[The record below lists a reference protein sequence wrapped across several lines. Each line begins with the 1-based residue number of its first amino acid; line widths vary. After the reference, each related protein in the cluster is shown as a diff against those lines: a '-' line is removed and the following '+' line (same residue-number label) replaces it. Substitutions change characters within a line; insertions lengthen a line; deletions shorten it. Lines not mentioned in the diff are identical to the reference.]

1 MKGKQFLSGQSILK
15 RIFLFLIP
23 FGILLIFAFL
33 QILNLM
39 IFQSEKF
46 KTQADTNRIL
56 KEKVFPPRG
65 LIYDTK
71 ERIIVDNF
79 IRQDLVITPNFI
91 DDYSE
96 YLSLLSAITGEDKN
110 ILENVFYEKLSEIK
124 PFQSF
129 TLLRGLNDEQLAK
142 LKLNSSN
149 LAGTEINPSFS
160 RNVVYGESSGSLIGY
175 LGFASKKDILND
187 PKLKNF
193 NDQQIGLLGIEKEFD
208 EHLRGTI
215 GYRFSEKD
223 AKGRVLD
230 VLAIEPSI
238 KGKNL
243 KLSIDIELQNKLY
256 KEFEGRKGALIAI
269 EPDTGFIRAMISS
282 PSYDPDHFNNLNV
295 QKIKTL
301 LSNKNSPLFN
311 RAISGQYPP
320 ASTLKP
326 FIGLVALEEKV
337 ISWRDKI
344 LDEGEFFVEGDERP
358 YRGWKEG
365 GHGEVDMEKAI
376 AESSDV
382 YFYNIAFDLTVSS
395 ISPFLEKFGFGKSSQ
410 LFKNESEGILP
421 DQKWKLGQKGEF
433 WFKGDT
439 INMGIGQGY
448 ILATPL
454 QIALAYSALIN
465 GGKLISPRIVES
477 IDGEE
482 EKFSSK
488 QIDIKNKKNLDYIQE
503 ALISV
508 VESDTGTAKN
518 IFNPKLRIAG
528 KTGTAQVKSLIDDKK
543 YQEIRENISLRDHAL
558 FVGYGPVEDPSLVVV
573 VIVENGESGSL
584 VAAPIVKKAI
594 DFYQKINE

>member
-46 KTQADTNRIL
+46 KTQADTNRVL

-71 ERIIVDNF
+71 GRIIVDNF

-91 DDYSE
+91 DDYSK
-96 YLSLLSAITGEDKN
+96 YLSLLSEITGEDEK

-175 LGFASKKDILND
+175 LGFASRKDILNN

-193 NDQQIGLLGIEKEFD
+193 NDQQIGLLGIEKELD

-243 KLSIDIELQNKLY
+243 KLSIDIELQNNLY
-256 KEFEGRKGALIAI
+256 KEFEGKKGALIAI

-295 QKIKTL
+295 EKIKTL

-395 ISPFLEKFGFGKSSQ
+395 ISPFLDKFGFGKSSQ

-465 GGKLISPRIVES
+465 GGRLISPRIVES

-594 DFYQKINE
+594 DLYQK

>member
-23 FGILLIFAFL
+23 FGILLTFAFL

-46 KTQADTNRIL
+46 KTQADTNRVL

-71 ERIIVDNF
+71 GRIIVDNF

-91 DDYSE
+91 DDYSK
-96 YLSLLSAITGEDKN
+96 YLSLLSEITGEDEN

-175 LGFASKKDILND
+175 LGFASRKDILNNQ
-187 PKLKNF
+187 KLKNF

-215 GYRFSEKD
+215 GYRFLEKD

-295 QKIKTL
+295 EKIKTL

-395 ISPFLEKFGFGKSSQ
+395 ISPFLDKFGFGKSSQ

-594 DFYQKINE
+594 DLYQK

>member
-46 KTQADTNRIL
+46 KTQADTNRVL

-71 ERIIVDNF
+71 GRIIVDNF

-91 DDYSE
+91 NDYSK
-96 YLSLLSAITGEDKN
+96 YLSLLSEITGEDEK

-175 LGFASKKDILND
+175 LGFASRKDILNNQ
-187 PKLKNF
+187 KLKNF

-269 EPDTGFIRAMISS
+269 EPNTGFIRAMISS
-282 PSYDPDHFNNLNV
+282 PSYDPNHFNNLNV
-295 QKIKTL
+295 EKIKIL

-395 ISPFLEKFGFGKSSQ
+395 ISPFLDKFGFGKSSQ
-410 LFKNESEGILP
+410 LFKNEGEGILP

-465 GGKLISPRIVES
+465 GGRLISPRIVES

-594 DFYQKINE
+594 DLYQK

>member
-46 KTQADTNRIL
+46 KTQADTNRVL

-71 ERIIVDNF
+71 GRIIVDNF

-91 DDYSE
+91 NDYSK
-96 YLSLLSAITGEDKN
+96 YLSLLSEITGEDKN

-175 LGFASKKDILND
+175 LGFASRKDILNN

-337 ISWRDKI
+337 ISWGDKI

-395 ISPFLEKFGFGKSSQ
+395 ISPFLDKFGFGKSSQ

-421 DQKWKLGQKGEF
+421 DQKWKLGKKGEF

-594 DFYQKINE
+594 DLYQK

>member
-56 KEKVFPPRG
+56 KEKIFPPRG

-71 ERIIVDNF
+71 DRIIVDNF

-91 DDYSE
+91 DDYSK
-96 YLSLLSAITGEDKN
+96 YLSLLSEITGEDEN
-110 ILENVFYEKLSEIK
+110 FLENVFYEKLSEIK

-149 LAGTEINPSFS
+149 LTGTEINPSFS

-175 LGFASKKDILND
+175 LGFASRKDILNNA
-187 PKLKNF
+187 KLKNF
-193 NDQQIGLLGIEKEFD
+193 NDQQIGLLGIEKELD
-208 EHLRGTI
+208 EHLRGNI
-215 GYRFSEKD
+215 GYKFLEKD
-223 AKGRVLD
+223 AKGVVLD

-238 KGKNL
+238 KGKNV

-256 KEFEGRKGALIAI
+256 KEFEGRKGALVAI
-269 EPDTGFIRAMISS
+269 EPDTGFIRALISS
-282 PSYDPDHFNNLNV
+282 PSYDPDYFNNLNV
-295 QKIKTL
+295 DKIKSL

-382 YFYNIAFDLTVSS
+382 YFYNIAFDLTVSK

-410 LFKNESEGILP
+410 LFINESEGILP
-421 DQKWKLGQKGEF
+421 DQKWKLGQKGDF

-465 GGKLISPRIVES
+465 GGELISPRIVES

-482 EKFSSK
+482 KKFSSK

-594 DFYQKINE
+594 DLYQK

>member
-46 KTQADTNRIL
+46 KTQADTNRVL

-71 ERIIVDNF
+71 GRIIVDNF

-91 DDYSE
+91 NDYSK
-96 YLSLLSAITGEDKN
+96 YLSLLSEITGEDEN

-175 LGFASKKDILND
+175 LGFASRKDILNNQ
-187 PKLKNF
+187 KLKNF

-269 EPDTGFIRAMISS
+269 EPNTGFIRAMISS
-282 PSYDPDHFNNLNV
+282 PSYDPNHFNNLNV
-295 QKIKTL
+295 EKIKIL

-395 ISPFLEKFGFGKSSQ
+395 ISPFLDKFGFGKSSQ
-410 LFKNESEGILP
+410 LFKNEGEGILP

-465 GGKLISPRIVES
+465 GGRLISPRIVES

-594 DFYQKINE
+594 DLYQK

>member
-23 FGILLIFAFL
+23 FGILLTFAFL

-46 KTQADTNRIL
+46 KTQADTNRVL

-71 ERIIVDNF
+71 GRIIVDNF

-91 DDYSE
+91 DDYSK
-96 YLSLLSAITGEDKN
+96 YLSLLSEITGEDEN
-110 ILENVFYEKLSEIK
+110 ILENVFYEKLNEIK

-175 LGFASKKDILND
+175 LGFASRKDILNNQ
-187 PKLKNF
+187 KLKNF

-215 GYRFSEKD
+215 GFRFSEKD

-238 KGKNL
+238 KGKNI

-295 QKIKTL
+295 EKIKTL

-594 DFYQKINE
+594 DFYQK

>member
-23 FGILLIFAFL
+23 FGILLTFAFL

-46 KTQADTNRIL
+46 KTQADTNRVL

-71 ERIIVDNF
+71 GRIIVDNF

-91 DDYSE
+91 DDYSK
-96 YLSLLSAITGEDKN
+96 YLSLLSEITGEDEN
-110 ILENVFYEKLSEIK
+110 ILENVFYEKLNEIK

-175 LGFASKKDILND
+175 LGFASRKDILNNQ
-187 PKLKNF
+187 KLKNF

-215 GYRFSEKD
+215 GFRFSEKD

-238 KGKNL
+238 KGKNI

-594 DFYQKINE
+594 DLYQK

>member
-1 MKGKQFLSGQSILK
+1 
-15 RIFLFLIP
+15 
-23 FGILLIFAFL
+23 
-33 QILNLM
+33 M

-71 ERIIVDNF
+71 ERLIVDNF
-79 IRQDLVITPNFI
+79 IRQDLVVTPNFI
-91 DDYSE
+91 DDYSK
-96 YLSLLSAITGEDKN
+96 YLSLLSEITGEDVN

-149 LAGTEINPSFS
+149 LTGTEINPSFS
-160 RNVVYGESSGSLIGY
+160 RNAVYGESSGSLIGY
-175 LGFASKKDILND
+175 LGFASRKDILNN

-193 NDQQIGLLGIEKEFD
+193 NDQQIGLLGIEKELD

-215 GYRFSEKD
+215 GYRFLEKD
-223 AKGRVLD
+223 AKGKVLD
-230 VLAIEPSI
+230 VLAVEPSI
-238 KGKNL
+238 KGKNV
-243 KLSIDIELQNKLY
+243 KLSIDIELQNNLY
-256 KEFEGRKGALIAI
+256 KEFEGKKGALIAI

-282 PSYDPDHFNNLNV
+282 PSYDPNHFNNLNV
-295 QKIKTL
+295 EKIKTL

-395 ISPFLEKFGFGKSSQ
+395 ISPFLDKFGFGKSSQ

-421 DQKWKLGQKGEF
+421 DQKWKLGKKGEF

-594 DFYQKINE
+594 DLYQK

>member
-46 KTQADTNRIL
+46 KTQADTNRVL

-91 DDYSE
+91 DDYSK
-96 YLSLLSAITGEDKN
+96 YLSLLSEITGEDVN

-149 LAGTEINPSFS
+149 LTGTEINPSFS
-160 RNVVYGESSGSLIGY
+160 RNAVYGESSGSLIGY
-175 LGFASKKDILND
+175 LGFASRKDILNN

-193 NDQQIGLLGIEKEFD
+193 NDQQIGLLGIEKELD

-215 GYRFSEKD
+215 GYRFLEKD
-223 AKGRVLD
+223 AKGKVLD
-230 VLAIEPSI
+230 VLAVEPSI
-238 KGKNL
+238 KGKNV
-243 KLSIDIELQNKLY
+243 KLSIDIEFQNNLY
-256 KEFEGRKGALIAI
+256 KEFEGKKGALIAI

-295 QKIKTL
+295 EKIKTL

-326 FIGLVALEEKV
+326 FIGLVALEEKI

-395 ISPFLEKFGFGKSSQ
+395 ISPFLDKFGFGKSSQ

-421 DQKWKLGQKGEF
+421 DQKWKLGKKGEF

-594 DFYQKINE
+594 DLYQK

>member
-46 KTQADTNRIL
+46 KTQADTNRVL

-91 DDYSE
+91 DDYSK
-96 YLSLLSAITGEDKN
+96 YLSLLSEITGEDVN
-110 ILENVFYEKLSEIK
+110 ILENVFYKKLSEIK

-149 LAGTEINPSFS
+149 LTGTEINPSFS
-160 RNVVYGESSGSLIGY
+160 RNAVYGESSGSLIGY
-175 LGFASKKDILND
+175 LGFASRKDILNN

-193 NDQQIGLLGIEKEFD
+193 NDQQIGLLGIEKELD

-215 GYRFSEKD
+215 GYRFLEKD
-223 AKGRVLD
+223 AKGKVLD
-230 VLAIEPSI
+230 VLAVEPSI
-238 KGKNL
+238 KGKNV
-243 KLSIDIELQNKLY
+243 KLSIDIELQNNLF
-256 KEFEGRKGALIAI
+256 KEFEGKKGALIAI

-295 QKIKTL
+295 EKIKTL

-395 ISPFLEKFGFGKSSQ
+395 ISPFLDKFGFGKSSQ

-421 DQKWKLGQKGEF
+421 DQKWKLGKKGEF

-594 DFYQKINE
+594 DLYQK

>member
-46 KTQADTNRIL
+46 KTQADTNRVL

-65 LIYDTK
+65 LIYDSK
-71 ERIIVDNF
+71 GKIIVDNF

-175 LGFASKKDILND
+175 LGFASRKDILNN

-282 PSYDPDHFNNLNV
+282 PSYNPDHFNNLNV
-295 QKIKTL
+295 EKIKIL

-395 ISPFLEKFGFGKSSQ
+395 ISPFLDKFGFGKSSQ
-410 LFKNESEGILP
+410 LFKNESKGILP

-482 EKFSSK
+482 GKFSSK

-558 FVGYGPVEDPSLVVV
+558 FVGYGPVEAPSLVVV

-594 DFYQKINE
+594 DLYQK

>member
-1 MKGKQFLSGQSILK
+1 
-15 RIFLFLIP
+15 
-23 FGILLIFAFL
+23 
-33 QILNLM
+33 
-39 IFQSEKF
+39 
-46 KTQADTNRIL
+46 
-56 KEKVFPPRG
+56 
-65 LIYDTK
+65 
-71 ERIIVDNF
+71 
-79 IRQDLVITPNFI
+79 
-91 DDYSE
+91 
-96 YLSLLSAITGEDKN
+96 
-110 ILENVFYEKLSEIK
+110 
-124 PFQSF
+124 
-129 TLLRGLNDEQLAK
+129 
-142 LKLNSSN
+142 
-149 LAGTEINPSFS
+149 
-160 RNVVYGESSGSLIGY
+160 
-175 LGFASKKDILND
+175 
-187 PKLKNF
+187 
-193 NDQQIGLLGIEKEFD
+193 
-208 EHLRGTI
+208 
-215 GYRFSEKD
+215 
-223 AKGRVLD
+223 
-230 VLAIEPSI
+230 
-238 KGKNL
+238 
-243 KLSIDIELQNKLY
+243 
-256 KEFEGRKGALIAI
+256 
-269 EPDTGFIRAMISS
+269 
-282 PSYDPDHFNNLNV
+282 
-295 QKIKTL
+295 
-301 LSNKNSPLFN
+301 
-311 RAISGQYPP
+311 
-320 ASTLKP
+320 
-326 FIGLVALEEKV
+326 
-337 ISWRDKI
+337 
-344 LDEGEFFVEGDERP
+344 
-358 YRGWKEG
+358 
-365 GHGEVDMEKAI
+365 MEKAI

-594 DFYQKINE
+594 DLYQK

>member
-46 KTQADTNRIL
+46 KTQADTNRVL

-91 DDYSE
+91 DDYSK
-96 YLSLLSAITGEDKN
+96 YLSLLSEITGEDVN

-149 LAGTEINPSFS
+149 LTGTEINPSFS
-160 RNVVYGESSGSLIGY
+160 RNAVYGESSGSLIGY
-175 LGFASKKDILND
+175 LGFASRKDILNN

-193 NDQQIGLLGIEKEFD
+193 NDQQIGLLGIEKELD

-215 GYRFSEKD
+215 GYRFLEKD
-223 AKGRVLD
+223 AKGKVLD
-230 VLAIEPSI
+230 VLAVEPSI
-238 KGKNL
+238 KGKNV
-243 KLSIDIELQNKLY
+243 KLSIDIEFQNNLY
-256 KEFEGRKGALIAI
+256 KEFEGKKGALIAI

-295 QKIKTL
+295 EKIKTL

-326 FIGLVALEEKV
+326 FIGLVALEEKI

-382 YFYNIAFDLTVSS
+382 YFYNIAFDLTVST
-395 ISPFLEKFGFGKSSQ
+395 ISPFLDKFGFGKSTQ

-421 DQKWKLGQKGEF
+421 DQKWKLGKKGEF

-573 VIVENGESGSL
+573 VVVENGESGSL

-594 DFYQKINE
+594 DLYQK

>member
-46 KTQADTNRIL
+46 KTQADTNRVL

-71 ERIIVDNF
+71 GRIIVDNF

-91 DDYSE
+91 NDYSK
-96 YLSLLSAITGEDKN
+96 YLSLLSEITGEDEN
-110 ILENVFYEKLSEIK
+110 ILENDFYEKLSEIK

-142 LKLNSSN
+142 LKLNLSN

-160 RNVVYGESSGSLIGY
+160 RNVVNGESSGSLIGY
-175 LGFASKKDILND
+175 LGFASRKDILND

-230 VLAIEPSI
+230 ILAIEPSI

-256 KEFEGRKGALIAI
+256 KEFKGRKGALIAI

-295 QKIKTL
+295 EKIKTL

-337 ISWRDKI
+337 ISWGDKI

-584 VAAPIVKKAI
+584 VAAPIVKKAL
-594 DFYQKINE
+594 DFYQK

>member
-23 FGILLIFAFL
+23 FGILLTFAFL

-46 KTQADTNRIL
+46 KTQADTNRVL

-71 ERIIVDNF
+71 GRIIVDNF

-91 DDYSE
+91 DDYSK
-96 YLSLLSAITGEDKN
+96 YLSLLSEITGEDEN
-110 ILENVFYEKLSEIK
+110 ILENVFYEKLNEIK

-175 LGFASKKDILND
+175 LGFASRKDILNN

-215 GYRFSEKD
+215 GFRFSEKD

-395 ISPFLEKFGFGKSSQ
+395 ISPFLDKFGFGKSSQ

-594 DFYQKINE
+594 DLYQK

>member
-46 KTQADTNRIL
+46 KTQADTNRVL

-71 ERIIVDNF
+71 GRIIVDNF

-91 DDYSE
+91 NDYSK
-96 YLSLLSAITGEDKN
+96 YLSLLSEITGEDEK

-175 LGFASKKDILND
+175 LGFASRKDILNN

-193 NDQQIGLLGIEKEFD
+193 NDQQIGLLGVEKEFD

-295 QKIKTL
+295 EKIKLL

-395 ISPFLEKFGFGKSSQ
+395 ISPFLDKFGFGKSSQ
-410 LFKNESEGILP
+410 LFENEGEGILP

-465 GGKLISPRIVES
+465 GGRLISPRIVES

-594 DFYQKINE
+594 DLYQK

>member
-46 KTQADTNRIL
+46 KTQADTNRVL

-71 ERIIVDNF
+71 GRIIVDNF

-91 DDYSE
+91 NDYSK
-96 YLSLLSAITGEDKN
+96 YLSLLSEITGEDEK

-175 LGFASKKDILND
+175 LGFASRKDILNN
-187 PKLKNF
+187 PKLRNF
-193 NDQQIGLLGIEKEFD
+193 NDQQIGLLGVEKEFD

-295 QKIKTL
+295 EKIKLL

-395 ISPFLEKFGFGKSSQ
+395 ISPFLDKFGFGKSSQ
-410 LFKNESEGILP
+410 LFKNEGEGILP

-465 GGKLISPRIVES
+465 GGRLISPRIVES

-594 DFYQKINE
+594 DLYQK